1 MIESEDSEQINRRT
15 SMTNENND
23 HNEVDNSNSLLAP
36 LLDQSLNESISN
48 VAISHSSTEQQSV
61 TPYRLQLEGRRRLN
75 TLERIRARHQ
85 NQESTELHQPQQL
98 QLQSEYTLKPEDL
111 QDPIIRRALE
121 RFDEKSRA
129 LTQAKPPSYDDIQD
143 PITRR
148 AVMRLESN
156 LKRTMPANPP
166 PPPINTE
173 LENSWYTNSY
183 TLGSLQS
190 NNDHRFTRYSDSTAP
205 STPSLKPSHVSVH
218 QRFASTD
225 MSEVTPSQILT
236 NNDPDIP
243 ILRVPPQPVYVTS
256 NPQPPPISFRQRSR
270 SEDMLASRELS
281 LSQEGHSDDQP
292 TTDLQRNHS
301 SNELQQDVFLPNEMD
316 MPVPNT
322 MIKTLDPNF
331 VRSAEKSVNYNTPT
345 QTYSAYSC
353 EFTRPHRNLS
363 MNSSQSEHFSPRNL
377 QQDNEIQSSSA
388 FLPVHP
394 PANNFY
400 PPPPAYQ
407 STYAPNNPQSIPY
420 SDDPM

>member
-1 MIESEDSEQINRRT
+1 MIESEDSHQPEQINE
-15 SMTNENND
+15 SND
-23 HNEVDNSNSLLAP
+23 HHTVDNSNSLP
-36 LLDQSLNESISN
+36 SPILDQPLNESISN
-48 VAISHSSTEQQSV
+48 VLISQSSTEQQSV

-85 NQESTELHQPQQL
+85 NQESTEVHQPQQL

-156 LKRTMPANPP
+156 LKRTMPTNPP
-166 PPPINTE
+166 ASLPLNTE
-173 LENSWYTNSY
+173 VENTWYTNSY

-190 NNDHRFTRYSDSTAP
+190 NNDQRFTRYPEP
-205 STPSLKPSHVSVH
+205 STPNLKPSHVSVH
-218 QRFASTD
+218 QRFASAD
-225 MSEVTPSQILT
+225 MSEVAPHQILT
-236 NNDPDIP
+236 NTDPNIP
-243 ILRVPPQPVYVTS
+243 ILRVPPQPVYVTT
-256 NPQPPPISFRQRSR
+256 NPQPPMSFRQRSR

-281 LSQEGHSDDQP
+281 LSQEGNSDDQP
-292 TTDLQRNHS
+292 PMDLQRNHS
-301 SNELQQDVFLPNEMD
+301 SNELQQDVFLPNEID
-316 MPVPNT
+316 SSVPNS

-345 QTYSAYSC
+345 QAYSAYSC
-353 EFTRPHRNLS
+353 EFTRPHRNLP

-394 PANNFY
+394 QANNFY

-407 STYAPNNPQSIPY
+407 STYTPNNPHATPY